1 MSLELILGPMFAG
14 KSSAILRIV
23 NRYKSINRSCC
34 ILSHSIDN
42 RYTTDQVIT
51 NHDQLSLPCFRF
63 NTLMAAKNDANN
75 EYLVSSNVIIID
87 EAQFFPDIV
96 EFVLWLVE
104 DLQKDVIVVGLDGD
118 ANRKPFGR
126 LLELVPLADRIT
138 KLKSFCSVCLDG
150 TDALFTFCKGQKD
163 EQILVGGSELYMP
176 LCRKHY
182 IELSK

>member
-1 MSLELILGPMFAG
+1 M
-14 KSSAILRIV
+14 
-23 NRYKSINRSCC
+23 
-34 ILSHSIDN
+34 
-42 RYTTDQVIT
+42 T
-51 NHDQLSLPCFRF
+51 
-63 NTLMAAKNDANN
+63 AKNDPTN
-75 EYLVSSNVIIID
+75 EYLLSSNVIIID

-126 LLELVPLADRIT
+126 LLELVPIADRIT

-150 TDALFTFCKGQKD
+150 TEALFTFCKSQKN